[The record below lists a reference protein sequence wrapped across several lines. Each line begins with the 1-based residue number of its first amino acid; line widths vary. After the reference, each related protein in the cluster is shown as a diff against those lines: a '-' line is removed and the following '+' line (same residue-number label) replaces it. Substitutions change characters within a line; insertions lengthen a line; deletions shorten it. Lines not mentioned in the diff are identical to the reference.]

1 MKNLVKRGEKKQRR
15 KGEKVLDSYPC
26 KTSFYRGPKFI
37 DWYLQGPHKK
47 ERSEF
52 FKGAD
57 REMALKDNIQE
68 ALRGALK
75 RQQRVEL
82 STLRLLLSEIRNA
95 EIAQQKPADDN
106 KVLDVITK
114 EVKRRRE
121 SIEAFKQGNR
131 SDLVAQEEAELAV
144 LMSYLPDQMSRAEII
159 AAARQVVDATGAKG
173 LNEKGKVMSQLM
185 PLLKGKADGKEVSEI
200 VSELLTAS

>member
-1 MKNLVKRGEKKQRR
+1 
-15 KGEKVLDSYPC
+15 
-26 KTSFYRGPKFI
+26 
-37 DWYLQGPHKK
+37 
-47 ERSEF
+47 
-52 FKGAD
+52 
-57 REMALKDNIQE
+57 MALKDHIQE

-75 RQQRVEL
+75 RQQKVEV

-131 SDLVAQEEAELAV
+131 SDLVAQEEAELAI
-144 LMSYLPDQMSRAEII
+144 LMSYLPEQMSRAEIV
-159 AAARQVVDATGAKG
+159 AAARQVLDAVGANG
-173 LNEKGKVMSQLM
+173 PSDKGKVMSQLM
-185 PLLKGKADGKEVSEI
+185 PQLKGKADGKEVSDI
-200 VSELLTAS
+200 VTELLAAS